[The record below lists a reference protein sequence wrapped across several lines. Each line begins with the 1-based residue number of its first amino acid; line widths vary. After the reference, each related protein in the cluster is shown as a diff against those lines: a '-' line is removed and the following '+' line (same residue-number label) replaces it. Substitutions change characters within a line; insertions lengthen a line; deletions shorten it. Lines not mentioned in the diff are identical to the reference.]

1 MENPVNLPWWGSSS
15 QSASP
20 INAISETACG
30 IRPSP
35 QVLSLGN
42 SCLSRSSVFSPAFA
56 EWYAAEEP
64 PGPAP
69 TTTRS
74 YRSAI
79 VLLLQ
84 VLPTVCQNYTSAT
97 TRRELGRPQQAS
109 ALRGGGARR
118 PESHRTARRD
128 TGGETWR
135 VRPRFRLQGARP
147 RREARAAL
155 QPVGAGARSVGPE

>member
-1 MENPVNLPWWGSSS
+1 MENPVNLPCCGSSS

-20 INAISETACG
+20 ISAISEAACG

-42 SCLSRSSVFSPAFA
+42 SCLSMSNVFSPAFA

-79 VLLLQ
+79 VLLLET
-84 VLPTVCQNYTSAT
+84 LPTVPELYFCYEEEGTWSTAT
-97 TRRELGRPQQAS
+97 GLPDTR
-109 ALRGGGARR
+109 
-118 PESHRTARRD
+118 
-128 TGGETWR
+128 
-135 VRPRFRLQGARP
+135 
-147 RREARAAL
+147 
-155 QPVGAGARSVGPE
+155 